1 MTKIIIFTGHSLSSS
16 IFRLIS
22 YIDKYLTMVSADY
35 NYWVVTVLLCNCFFL
50 YEAAASSSTTASYGN
65 ISKVE
70 DAVNF
75 HMYYGQAFKVIKN
88 SIDSQSYLLIQV
100 RTNRFILYIHIYWL
114 KNSLELMIYCVY
126 IEYFKNGGK
135 NKILHFKNQ
144 VFYHPIIQLLCG
156 CWMFPRYIYF
166 ILYSYLELFTDILL
180 LLFIL
185 WSILQFPSLRWG
197 FTACCKPNF
206 LQ

>member
-1 MTKIIIFTGHSLSSS
+1 MTKVIIFTGHSLSSS

-50 YEAAASSSTTASYGN
+50 YAAAASSSTTASYGN

-100 RTNRFILYIHIYWL
+100 LIDSFYTHIC
-114 KNSLELMIYCVY
+114 I
-126 IEYFKNGGK
+126 
-135 NKILHFKNQ
+135 
-144 VFYHPIIQLLCG
+144 
-156 CWMFPRYIYF
+156 
-166 ILYSYLELFTDILL
+166 D
-180 LLFIL
+180 
-185 WSILQFPSLRWG
+185 
-197 FTACCKPNF
+197 
-206 LQ
+206 